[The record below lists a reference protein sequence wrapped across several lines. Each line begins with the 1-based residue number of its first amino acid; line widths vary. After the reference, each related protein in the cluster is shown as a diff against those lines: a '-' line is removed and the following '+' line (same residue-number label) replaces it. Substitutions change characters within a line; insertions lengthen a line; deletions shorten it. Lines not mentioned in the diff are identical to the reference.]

1 MYNYNYGYD
10 QGYGYGCNK
19 CLIPN
24 RYCHPR
30 PQHKKM
36 EFLSTV
42 KVEKFTVNQVAES
55 HIKECCDD
63 ICVGVSVKNPVLILS
78 GVTDCISPDIYY
90 TFDLDR
96 SVPIDFNA
104 LQVFIKAEKCGFFRG
119 AVELEETEIT
129 IPYRLEPNFKFT
141 SENLKK
147 FYRAK
152 LISGCC
158 PHDGEVM
165 DGDGF
170 GYRDRNE
177 FQDNILKTAE
187 FLEVDLDLRGN
198 VAVSGDFLRNEFGPS
213 PEFGRKHRYVLYM
226 NNAGR
231 LVLTRDCKTTR
242 KYGDFDL

>member
-1 MYNYNYGYD
+1 M
-10 QGYGYGCNK
+10 
-19 CLIPN
+19 
-24 RYCHPR
+24 
-30 PQHKKM
+30 
-36 EFLSTV
+36 
-42 KVEKFTVNQVAES
+42 
-55 HIKECCDD
+55 
-63 ICVGVSVKNPVLILS
+63 LILS

-141 SENLKK
+141 AENLKK

-152 LISGCC
+152 LISGCHRDC
-158 PHDGEVM
+158 EQNEVM

-177 FQDNILKTAE
+177 FQYNILKTAE

-198 VAVSGDFLRNEFGPS
+198 IAVSGDFLRNEFS
-213 PEFGRKHRYVLYM
+213 SSHEFGRKHRYVLYM
-226 NNAGR
+226 NNAGH

>member
-1 MYNYNYGYD
+1 MYNFC
-10 QGYGYGCNK
+10 GCE
-19 CLIPN
+19 IPN
-24 RYCHPR
+24 GYRHPR
-30 PQHKKM
+30 AQRRQMK
-36 EFLSTV
+36 FLSTV
-42 KVEKFTVNQVAES
+42 KVEKFIVKQVAES

-78 GVTDCISPDIYY
+78 GVTDCISPDVYY

-104 LQVFIKAEKCGFFRG
+104 LQVFVKAEKCGFFQG
-119 AVELEETEIT
+119 SVELEETEIT
-129 IPYRLEPNFKFT
+129 VPYRLQPNFKFT

-152 LISGCC
+152 LISGC
-158 PHDGEVM
+158 HREHSEHSERSEVM

-177 FQDNILKTAE
+177 FQDNILKDAE

-198 VAVSGDFLRNEFGPS
+198 IAVSGDFLRNEFGS
-213 PEFGRKHRYVLYM
+213 NPEFGRKHRYVLYA

-231 LVLTRDCKTTR
+231 LVLTRDCKATR
-242 KYGDFDL
+242 RYGDFDL

>member
-1 MYNYNYGYD
+1 MYENFTNPGM
-10 QGYGYGCNK
+10 CM
-19 CLIPN
+19 IPN
-24 RYCHPR
+24 GYCHPR
-30 PQHKKM
+30 PQRKRM
-36 EFLSTV
+36 EFLNTV

-55 HIKECCDD
+55 HIKECCEDV
-63 ICVGVSVKNPVLILS
+63 CVGVSVKNPVLILS
-78 GVTDCISPDIYY
+78 GVTECISPDVYY

-119 AVELEETEIT
+119 SVELEETEIT
-129 IPYRLEPNFKFT
+129 IPYRLQPNFKFT
-141 SENLKK
+141 AENLKK

-152 LISGCC
+152 LVSGCHRDC
-158 PHDGEVM
+158 EHGEVM
-165 DGDGF
+165 DGDGL

-198 VAVSGDFLRNEFGPS
+198 IAVSGDFLRSQWGYHPEFGP
-213 PEFGRKHRYVLYM
+213 KHRYVLYM

-231 LVLTRDCKTTR
+231 LVLTRNRCETR

>member
-1 MYNYNYGYD
+1 MYNY
-10 QGYGYGCNK
+10 CK
-19 CLIPN
+19 CEIPN
-24 RYCHPR
+24 GYHHPR
-30 PQHKKM
+30 PERRRMQ
-36 EFLSTV
+36 FLNTV

-55 HIKECCDD
+55 HIKECCED

-78 GVTDCISPDIYY
+78 GVTECISPDVYY

-104 LQVFIKAEKCGFFRG
+104 LQVFIKAEKCGFFVG
-119 AVELEETEIT
+119 GVELEETEIT

-152 LISGCC
+152 LVRACHE
-158 PHDGEVM
+158 HDENEVM

-177 FQDNILKTAE
+177 FQDNIAKTAE

-198 VAVSGDFLRNEFGPS
+198 IAVSGDFLRSERGFN
-213 PEFGRKHRYVLYM
+213 PEFGRKHRFVLYM

-231 LVLTRDCKTTR
+231 LVLTRDCRTTR
-242 KYGDFDL
+242 RYGDFDL

>member
-1 MYNYNYGYD
+1 MND
-10 QGYGYGCNK
+10 SCK
-19 CLIPN
+19 CMVPN
-24 RYCHPR
+24 WYCHPR
-30 PQHKKM
+30 TQRKRM

-63 ICVGVSVKNPVLILS
+63 ICVKVSVKNPVLILS
-78 GVTDCISPDIYY
+78 GVTECISPDVYY

-104 LQVFIKAEKCGFFRG
+104 LQTFIKAEKCGFFRG
-119 AVELEETEIT
+119 SVELEETEIT

-152 LISGCC
+152 LVSGCHHKD
-158 PHDGEVM
+158 HDNEHGEVM

-198 VAVSGDFLRNEFGPS
+198 IAVSGDFLRNERGMS

-231 LVLTRDCKTTR
+231 LVLTRDCRVTR

>member
-1 MYNYNYGYD
+1 MYDN
-10 QGYGYGCNK
+10 CM
-19 CLIPN
+19 IPN
-24 RYCHPR
+24 GYFHPR

-36 EFLSTV
+36 KHLSTV

-63 ICVGVSVKNPVLILS
+63 VCVKVEVKNPVLILS
-78 GVTDCISPDIYY
+78 GVTDCISPDFYY

-96 SVPIDFNA
+96 STPIDFNA
-104 LQVFIKAEKCGFFRG
+104 LQVFIKAEKCGFFQG
-119 AVELEETEIT
+119 SVELEETEIT

-141 SENLKK
+141 AENLKK

-152 LISGCC
+152 LIRGFHEHIGD
-158 PHDGEVM
+158 HDEVM

-177 FQDNILKTAE
+177 FQDNIAKTAE

-198 VAVSGDFLRNEFGPS
+198 IAVSGDFLRNTSCGNPQ
-213 PEFGRKHRYVLYM
+213 FGRKHLYVLYM

-231 LVLTRDCKTTR
+231 LVLTRSCRETR
-242 KYGDFDL
+242 RYGDFDL